1 MIPSVILV
9 TVLVTV
15 ILYLLFSQLGEDKPS
30 KPYDRY
36 DRYNQYDERKRYGDK
51 GEKQATRTLE
61 RYLPAGY
68 TVIHNIIVT
77 VDGSEREID
86 NVVVGRTGI
95 FVIEVKSLKGVVKGD
110 CNEYNWIQRKVDDYG
125 IEHTKA
131 TRNPVKQVSSQVWY
145 LKQYLKY
152 NNINIWINKAV
163 YFTEPKTRYHITNVT
178 EDCPV
183 FTYKTTDKLIDY
195 ILSGDANLSDNT
207 VNKIINLLQ

>member
-9 TVLVTV
+9 TVLVAV

-36 DRYNQYDERKRYGDK
+36 DRYNQYDERKSFGEQ

-68 TVIHNIIVT
+68 TVIPNVIII
-77 VDGSEREID
+77 DNEGKSEID
-86 NVVVGRTGI
+86 NVVVGKTGV
-95 FVIEVKSLKGVVKGD
+95 FVIEVKSLKGVVVGD
-110 CNEYNWIQRKVDDYG
+110 CNEHDWVHYKEDDYG
-125 IEHTKA
+125 NEFHDFFY
-131 TRNPVKQVSSQVWY
+131 NPVKQVGTHVWR
-145 LKQYLKY
+145 LANLLRENHIRTWVK
-152 NNINIWINKAV
+152 KAV
-163 YFTEPKTRYHITNVT
+163 YFTVPDTYYHIKNEP

-183 FTYKTTDKLIDY
+183 FTYNTTSKLIDY